1 VPGPIDLLRVVAL
14 AVFLALVA
22 VGLWLLDV
30 AWWVIPPV
38 MLVAWLIAATIESMA
53 WRQPRTTQV
62 VQVQE
67 QPQRQPEPPPAPAE
81 PSAAAPTEAIVPPA
95 PPPEPAPAAPEEP
108 PQPEPAQRAEPEA
121 EATPEAAPEP
131 EPEPEP
137 ESVAVTP
144 VPQEPRRER
153 RRRVR
158 LLPTP
163 SPRPQ
168 PVPAPVQA
176 PPESSVVEFRPRTY
190 APRQWNLWDLERI
203 AREQAKEHP
212 ERRDE
217 LAFLFVH
224 LRQFASADGS
234 LPAEFDPL
242 VRETFGGML
251 EQPNRA

>member
-1 VPGPIDLLRVVAL
+1 VPGPVDLLRVAAL

-53 WRQPRTTQV
+53 WRQPRTTHV
-62 VQVQE
+62 VQVQG
-67 QPQRQPEPPPAPAE
+67 QLPPQPEPLPAPAE

-95 PPPEPAPAAPEEP
+95 SPPEPAPASPPEEP

-121 EATPEAAPEP
+121 EAKPEPAPEP
-131 EPEPEP
+131 EPQPKP
-137 ESVAVTP
+137 VAVTP
-144 VPQEPRRER
+144 PPEEPRRER

-163 SPRPQ
+163 APRQELAREPIPPSVESP
-168 PVPAPVQA
+168 
-176 PPESSVVEFRPRTY
+176 VVEFRPRTY
-190 APRQWNLWDLERI
+190 APRQWNLWDLERL
-203 AREQAKEHP
+203 AREQTKEHP

-224 LRQFASADGS
+224 LRQFAAADGS

-242 VRETFGGML
+242 VRETFGGLL
-251 EQPNRA
+251 EQPYRA